1 MRKVTQEEADNW
13 RSLAEKHGFIDKSGG
28 ISIGRFV
35 IESFVNKRIVL
46 KLITPLIAPLYTHH
60 GNNLKSPPILF
71 DRTPDGQIIIPGRWW
86 AGMFDSLSE
95 HPDVAGS
102 VRDKALLASRVIKVP
117 DALLPSNTDTI
128 SFLAPDDNGKS
139 IPFEALPPGG
149 KIVINLAEKEDQD

>member
-1 MRKVTQEEADNW
+1 MRKATQEETNNW
-13 RSLAEKHGFIDKSGG
+13 MSLAKEHGFIDESGG

-35 IESFVNKRIVL
+35 IESFINKRIVL

-71 DRTPDGQIIIPGRWW
+71 DRTPDGLIIIPGRWW

-95 HPDVAGS
+95 HPVVAGS
-102 VRDKALLASRVIKVP
+102 VRDKAIPASRVIKIP
-117 DALLPSNTDTI
+117 DALLPPDTDTI
-128 SFLAPDDNGKS
+128 SFLAPDDNGKP

-149 KIVINLAEKEDQD
+149 KIVLNLPEKEDQD